1 MLHLHTDALVE
12 KSLAIT
18 LRKILD
24 ELPYTP
30 DGQIAVD
37 AQLRTSLE
45 DAVELYTSSRQ
56 EALTLL
62 YKNKEFA
69 KAGSVQVQ
77 ADFEEVAAS
86 CGYFSFSLLDLANET
101 KKYLEIL
108 DDLKLE
114 VEDRPYGRSW
124 KWLKFWGKIFP
135 FKSMQ
140 INGDPGKTSAD
151 VSSSLVEL
159 ASPTNPI
166 LQRMIALLRRTKKA
180 KCQVTFPAQRRE
192 RQKWKQYPL
201 NKVEDCLSGTEYGW
215 RLMCSAAMMSNLA
228 SRLALERHCTHYHP
242 SYSRHGP
249 FISTGAGNGA
259 YSPTC

>member
-1 MLHLHTDALVE
+1 MLTLYFK

-24 ELPYTP
+24 ELPYTA

-62 YKNKEFA
+62 YKSKEFA

-86 CGYFSFSLLDLANET
+86 CGYFSFSLLDLANEI

-114 VEDRPYGRSW
+114 VDERPNGRSW
-124 KWLKFWGKIFP
+124 NWLKFWRKIGRSTSQQ
-135 FKSMQ
+135 KQDDS
-140 INGDPGKTSAD
+140 GKTSPN
-151 VSSSLVEL
+151 VSSSLVVWVRL
-159 ASPTNPI
+159 SRLI
-166 LQRMIALLRRTKKA
+166 FQRIVVLSSRTKKA
-180 KCQVTFPAQRRE
+180 KYQEIFQAQRRE
-192 RQKWKQYPL
+192 NQNSKQHPL
-201 NKVEDCLSGTEYGW
+201 NKVDGCRSGTEYGW
-215 RLMCSAAMMSNLA
+215 RLKCSGVMMSNSA
-228 SRLALERHCTHYHP
+228 SRLALERRCTHYHP
-242 SYSRHGP
+242 S
-249 FISTGAGNGA
+249 
-259 YSPTC
+259 

>member
-1 MLHLHTDALVE
+1 M
-12 KSLAIT
+12 
-18 LRKILD
+18 D

-45 DAVELYTSSRQ
+45 DAVGLYTSSRQ
-56 EALTLL
+56 TALTLL

-114 VEDRPYGRSW
+114 VEERPYGRSW
-124 KWLKFWGKIFP
+124 NWLKFWGRTLHS
-135 FKSMQ
+135 KSEHK
-140 INGDPGKTSAD
+140 NGDPGKTSAD
-151 VSSSLVEL
+151 VSSSLVKR
-159 ASPTNPI
+159 ASPTN
-166 LQRMIALLRRTKKA
+166 LFFQRMIALLRRTKKA
-180 KCQVTFPAQRRE
+180 KCQVTFQAQRRE
-192 RQKWKQYPL
+192 RQKWKHYPL
-201 NKVEDCLSGTEYGW
+201 NKVEDFLSGTEYGG
-215 RLMCSAAMMSNLA
+215 RLTCSAAMMSNLA

-242 SYSRHGP
+242 SYSRQDP
-249 FISTGAGNGA
+249 FTSTCGENGA
-259 YSPTC
+259 YFPTC

>member
-1 MLHLHTDALVE
+1 MKKLIWPYLRTDALLE

-24 ELPYTP
+24 ELPYAP

-37 AQLRTSLE
+37 AQLRKSLE
-45 DAVELYTSSRQ
+45 DAVELYTSSRR
-56 EALTLL
+56 EALSLL

-101 KKYLEIL
+101 KRYLEIL

-114 VEDRPYGRSW
+114 VEERPYGRSW
-124 KWLKFWGKIFP
+124 NWLKFWGKGFHS
-135 FKSMQ
+135 KSERK
-140 INGDPGKTSAD
+140 NDDPGKTSPD
-151 VSSSLVEL
+151 VSFSLMMR
-159 ASPTNPI
+159 ANPTDLLP
-166 LQRMIALLRRTKKA
+166 QRVMVLLRRMKKA
-180 KCQVTFPAQRRE
+180 KYQVTFQARCRE

-201 NKVEDCLSGTEYGW
+201 NKGEDGL
-215 RLMCSAAMMSNLA
+215 
-228 SRLALERHCTHYHP
+228 
-242 SYSRHGP
+242 
-249 FISTGAGNGA
+249 
-259 YSPTC
+259 

>member
-1 MLHLHTDALVE
+1 M
-12 KSLAIT
+12 
-18 LRKILD
+18 D

-30 DGQIAVD
+30 DGRIAVD

-114 VEDRPYGRSW
+114 VERRPCARSW
-124 KWLKFWGKIFP
+124 NWLKFWRKFLHS
-135 FKSMQ
+135 KSEQ
-140 INGDPGKTSAD
+140 KNGDPGKTSAD
-151 VSSSLVEL
+151 ASPSLVER
-159 ASPTNPI
+159 ANPTDPFS
-166 LQRMIALLRRTKKA
+166 QRMIALLRRTRKA
-180 KCQVTFPAQRRE
+180 KC
-192 RQKWKQYPL
+192 
-201 NKVEDCLSGTEYGW
+201 
-215 RLMCSAAMMSNLA
+215 
-228 SRLALERHCTHYHP
+228 
-242 SYSRHGP
+242 
-249 FISTGAGNGA
+249 
-259 YSPTC
+259 

>member
-1 MLHLHTDALVE
+1 M
-12 KSLAIT
+12 
-18 LRKILD
+18 D

-114 VEDRPYGRSW
+114 VEERPYGRSW
-124 KWLKFWGKIFP
+124 NWLKFWGKIFHS
-135 FKSMQ
+135 KSEQ
-140 INGDPGKTSAD
+140 KNGDPGKTSANL
-151 VSSSLVEL
+151 SSSPVKQ
-159 ASPTNPI
+159 ASPTNLSVQI
-166 LQRMIALLRRTKKA
+166 MTALLHRTKQV
-180 KCQVTFPAQRRE
+180 KCLVTFQAQRRE

-201 NKVEDCLSGTEYGW
+201 NKVENCLLGTEYGG
-215 RLMCSAAMMSNLA
+215 RLTCYVAMMSNLA
-228 SRLALERHCTHYHP
+228 SRLALERHYTHYHP
-242 SYSRHGP
+242 SYSRQGP
-249 FISTGAGNGA
+249 FISTGVENGA